1 MAEIEKTNICCL
13 DLNNECIAYFK
24 SLGLNVFEG
33 TLGSV
38 MSIDWNKIKNYRV
51 FIRPDFDIPSNLHEY
66 HVYVADT
73 GNAKQREFKS
83 EEHESKKIEKSDPRR
98 FSCEPPVNLLDIQ
111 PLGGYYLNRQ
121 LQAENRHKRIE
132 IVFLGPNIEVEYTT
146 DSLTYHDPRSF
157 GKMSNNEAWGI
168 LKGNSKYGRRVKQED
183 YALSKLLFEG
193 RKDHIEYYNTFQFPA
208 TREGDT
214 KIPDP
219 DYMSLL
225 NNEDG
230 ECISYLFFD
239 KEQGLKIV
247 LPQVEDKAGL
257 LRDLFENLI
266 FKHFSDFFP
275 DIEVKSW
282 IKKPDYQLPE
292 EKAIRSLMA
301 TKQEEF
307 EKEMA
312 DLGKK
317 AEEASNRYAFLKKI
331 ITCTGSELVVA
342 IKEYLEWL
350 GFENIID
357 QDDALKEGEIRE
369 EDLNMKYKGQLV
381 LIEVKGING
390 TSKDTECS
398 QVDKI
403 VLRRTKQLKT
413 SDIHGVYIVNN
424 QKNVELAGRQVPPFN
439 DNQVSDAENQD
450 RTMIYTAQLFAL
462 FFDIEN
468 GYISREEAREC
479 FLTPGLANFHNRYKT
494 LGTPYNYYQG
504 NTVICL
510 ELNGDKVAEDGELYY
525 EDSLQRLIE
534 LKVLSIQ
541 QNNISVSTAET
552 GKTAIKVNQ
561 KVPKGID
568 ILVC

>member
-38 MSIDWNKIKNYRV
+38 MSIDWNKVKNYRV

-73 GNAKQREFKS
+73 GNAKQRVFKS
-83 EEHESKKIEKSDPRR
+83 EEHESKKIEKSDLRR

-111 PLGGYYLNRQ
+111 PLGGYYLSRQ

-132 IVFLGPNIEVEYTT
+132 IVFLGPNSEVEYTT
-146 DSLTYHDPRSF
+146 DSITYHDPRSF
-157 GKMSNNEAWGI
+157 AKMSNYEAWGI
-168 LKGNSKYGRRVKQED
+168 LKGNSKYGRRVKLED
-183 YALSKLLFEG
+183 YTLSKLLFEG
-193 RKDHIEYYNTFQFPA
+193 RKYHIEYYSTFQFPA
-208 TREGDT
+208 AWEGNT

-239 KEQGLKIV
+239 KEQGIKIV

-275 DIEVKSW
+275 DIEAKSW

-317 AEEASNRYAFLKKI
+317 AEEVSNRCAFLKQI

-350 GFENIID
+350 GYENVTD
-357 QDDALKEGEIRE
+357 KDDTLNEGDLKE
-369 EDLNMKYKGQLV
+369 EDLCFEYEGNHILM
-381 LIEVKGING
+381 EVKGING
-390 TSKDTECS
+390 TSTDAECS
-398 QVDKI
+398 QIDKI
-403 VLRRTKQLKT
+403 VSRRMRELKT
-413 SDIHGVYIVNN
+413 TYVHGIYVVNN
-424 QKNVELAGRQVPPFN
+424 QRNVEPLKRQTPPFN
-439 DNQVSDAENQD
+439 ETQIKDAIDQS
-450 RTMIYTAQLFAL
+450 RTLVYTAQLFAL
-462 FFDIEN
+462 HSDIKN
-468 GYISREEAREC
+468 GYVTKEQARKA
-479 FLTPGLANFHNRYKT
+479 LLGKGLAQFHSHLT
-494 LGTPYNYYQG
+494 SVGVPYNYFQG
-504 NTVICL
+504 DTVICL
-510 ELNGDKVAEDGELYY
+510 DLQNSQVSVGDQLYY
-525 EDSLQRLIE
+525 KDSLQRLVGMKVISIE
-534 LKVLSIQ
+534 QDK
-541 QNNISVSTAET
+541 QNLET
-552 GKTAIKVNQ
+552 CSNGKTGIKVDV
-561 KVPKGID
+561 KVPRNREIFR
-568 ILVC
+568 